1 MDDDVVSAL
10 EVSIADL
17 GALLVQV
24 DKFRAGD
31 GAEARDLR
39 AACHAIGDR
48 ARRAHK
54 RGLLDAAL
62 AREIHDDAVAAR
74 GALDQWLAGVRASPA
89 HRAAVA
95 ALAAHDDAALGTALT
110 ALFAGVEAV
119 APPPVVF
126 HPVGWQR
133 RGRPLPAKDVAAELV
148 RLRAEG
154 LVGDDDVAA
163 PGVDPGLP
171 GIVVTAAPPL
181 GAPVYLVLRDAA
193 RPAWALRLVATG
205 DYVVPGALLVAPFAV
220 GLASPD
226 DEDLDEWTLD
236 PAAYRDA
243 LAAAITARGLPLDD
257 ARP

>member
-10 EVSIADL
+10 EAAIADL
-17 GALLVQV
+17 GTLLVQL
-24 DKFRAGD
+24 DKFRAGAAAD
-31 GAEARDLR
+31 ARDLR
-39 AACHAIGDR
+39 TACHAIGDR

-54 RGLLDAAL
+54 HGGLDGAL
-62 AREIHDDAVAAR
+62 ARELHADAGAAR
-74 GALDQWLAGVRASPA
+74 VALERWLGAVRASPV

-95 ALAAHDDAALGTALT
+95 ALGAGDDVALRAALPE
-110 ALFAGVEAV
+110 LFAGVEGV
-119 APPPVVF
+119 APPPALF

-133 RGRPLPAKDVAAELV
+133 RGRPLPPGDVAAELV
-148 RLRAEG
+148 HLLAEG
-154 LVGDDDVAA
+154 LPGDDDLAA

-171 GIVVTAAPPL
+171 GVVMSATPPL
-181 GAPVYLVLRDAA
+181 GAPVYVVLRDAA

-205 DYVVPGALLVAPFAV
+205 DFVVPGMVLRVPFAV

-243 LAAAITARGLPLDD
+243 LAAAITARGLSLD
-257 ARP
+257 PTS